1 MKVDTKIVTRLQEM
15 LEFGDR
21 ILATKREPPAGFI
34 GFDASVDTEM
44 ANQWATQCKNILL
57 RVFGE
62 SSPHYQSFAEEAKE
76 LTFGP
81 ARRMQGVL
89 RAAIDDYQNEY
100 LFDVKRLIA
109 GDVFS
114 DILEQSRHLLSNDY
128 FQAAMVLTG
137 AVLED
142 TLRSLCTQNGIA
154 LAARWKTH

>member
-57 RVFGE
+57 RIFGE

-109 GDVFS
+109 GDGEHAHGCVFVGG
-114 DILEQSRHLLSNDY
+114 IQSHAEI
-128 FQAAMVLTG
+128 AAGIDHAQQG
-137 AVLED
+137 AVGVDVANAVFYLIE
-142 TLRSLCTQNGIA
+142 A
-154 LAARWKTH
+154 YA